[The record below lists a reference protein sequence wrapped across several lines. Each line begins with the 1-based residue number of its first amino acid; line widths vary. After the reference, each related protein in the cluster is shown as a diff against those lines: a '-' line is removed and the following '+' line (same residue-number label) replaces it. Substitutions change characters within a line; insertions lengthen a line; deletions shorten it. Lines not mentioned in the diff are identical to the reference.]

1 MEELRAILIAHAKR
15 YPLMQPTDAVKLIY
29 QNEFGGGHLIRDEE
43 ACLNYL
49 RREYADLEKDPS
61 AQLYEEIGNGIVRV
75 NLAAVK
81 PNDLGQIGRDFIR
94 SAAEHAGTMDS
105 FLQKLDVLRKLTLE
119 DTFSFD
125 SQKLENYSFEYGNQN
140 YPIVSH
146 SEAYREEYRPAYRI
160 ILNKKSGVALN
171 RVTPPDSIL
180 TISDGY
186 GTELYFQKRLI
197 PEIDMMAETICFSPK
212 TYWGVY
218 GPSWTK

>member
-49 RREYADLEKDPS
+49 RREYASVEKKPTTP
-61 AQLYEEIGNGIVRV
+61 LYEDIGNGIVRV

-81 PNDLGQIGRDFIR
+81 PEDLEQLGKDFIR
-94 SAAEHAGTMDS
+94 SAAEHTGTMDS
-105 FLQKLDVLRKLTLE
+105 FLRKLDVLRKLTVE
-119 DTFSFD
+119 GIFSFD
-125 SQKLENYSFEYGNQN
+125 SQELENYLFKYRSQS

-160 ILNKKSGVALN
+160 ILN
-171 RVTPPDSIL
+171 
-180 TISDGY
+180 
-186 GTELYFQKRLI
+186 
-197 PEIDMMAETICFSPK
+197 
-212 TYWGVY
+212 
-218 GPSWTK
+218 